1 MAAQPHPVTE
11 SGQSVVFENGFP
23 APLKACTVTFAP
35 VQSGTGDPSPTNVR
49 TITGRTGLSV
59 FVSPTSSGGTEYP
72 VSWTEYGTVYGGTLD
87 VTTGELVVEWGYLK
101 YTGDSNENWNVENQ
115 NNFYIMTPTN
125 FKRVTNSSSLICN
138 TAKSSNNVDEG
149 ECRITTS
156 GNFNIRIGNMIGVS
170 TVSAFRDWLSQNNVE
185 IAVLLEEPLHY
196 MATPQQIRTLR
207 GENNIWSDAGN
218 ISATYYTI

>member
-138 TAKSSNNVDEG
+138 TAKSSNNVNEG
-149 ECRITTS
+149 DCRITTS